1 MSTTET
7 NANIAATTTFGKVP
21 TDHMFIAEYKN
32 GKWNEG
38 TLTRFQHI
46 SLSPFA
52 LCFHYGQTVFEGMKA
67 FRMKDGQVNVF
78 RPLKNFERMNL
89 SLERMCMPPLS
100 EELFMHGVSEMVKAD
115 KKFIDEDEESSLY
128 IRPLVIATEERIG
141 VKVSDEYLFIVM
153 CSPAKKYFA
162 NPIKVKVETEFT
174 RAAEGGTGFAK
185 CGGNYGAAYY
195 PTHLAHLQGYD
206 QVIWTDGQNHEYMEE
221 SGTMNVIFVV
231 DGTLITP
238 ALSGTIL
245 EGITRDSILT
255 LARKNGMKVEERRVS
270 VKEIQDAFESGKKVE
285 ACGVGTVA
293 VVAPI
298 EQIDINGKKYTPF
311 TGDNSQMAKMKRQL
325 LEIRLG
331 IQKDENGWNYMVK

>member
-1 MSTTET
+1 MS
-7 NANIAATTTFGKVP
+7 ANVAATTTFGKVP

-32 GKWNEG
+32 GKWSEG
-38 TLTRFQHI
+38 RLMRFQKI

-67 FRMKDGQVNVF
+67 FRMKDGRLNIF

-89 SLERMCMPPLS
+89 SLERMCMPPLP
-100 EELFMHGVSEMVKAD
+100 EELFMRGVMQMAEAD
-115 KKFIDEDEESSLY
+115 NKFIDDDEDASLY
-128 IRPLVIATEERIG
+128 IRPLVFASEERIG

-153 CSPAKKYFA
+153 CSPAKKYFM
-162 NPIKVKVETEFT
+162 NPIKVKVETKFT

-195 PTHLAHLQGYD
+195 PTHLARLQGFD
-206 QVIWTDGQNHEYMEE
+206 QVIWTDGIRHEYIEE
-221 SGTMNVIFVV
+221 SGTMNVIFLI

-245 EGITRDSILT
+245 DGITRDSMLT
-255 LARKNGMKVEERRVS
+255 LARNKGIKVEERKIS
-270 VKEIQDAFESGKKVE
+270 VKEIQDAFESGKTIE
-285 ACGVGTVA
+285 ACGVGTAA

-298 EQIDINGKKYTPF
+298 ELIDINGKKYHPHIGEDST
-311 TGDNSQMAKMKRQL
+311 MAKLKRQL

-331 IQKDENGWNYMVK
+331 IQKDENGWNHIVKTA

>member
-1 MSTTET
+1 
-7 NANIAATTTFGKVP
+7 
-21 TDHMFIAEYKN
+21 MFIAEYKN

-38 TLTRFQHI
+38 ALTRFQHI

-115 KKFIDEDEESSLY
+115 KKYIDEDEESSLY
-128 IRPLVIATEERIG
+128 IRPLVIASEERIG

-195 PTHLAHLQGYD
+195 PTHLARLQGYD

-221 SGTMNVIFVV
+221 SGTMNVIFVI

-245 EGITRDSILT
+245 DGITRDSILT
-255 LARKNGMKVEERRVS
+255 LARKNGIKVEERRVS
-270 VKEIQDAFESGKKVE
+270 VKEIQEAFESGKKVE
-285 ACGVGTVA
+285 ACGVGTAA

-311 TGDNSQMAKMKRQL
+311 TGDNSQMAKLKRQL

-331 IQKDENGWNYMVK
+331 IQKDEFGWNYMVK